1 MESEPVAAESIETEH
16 IVSQVVVE
24 DNSKMDSS
32 MIEATEPAVHS
43 AELIK
48 ADQGNPNGLEQNEE
62 AGSSMTND
70 SSSCIGKH
78 GDEAQAETDTPQP
91 VSKKDETSTVEQWD
105 DGVPVQRGLQI
116 GLPQDTPVQEKN
128 HVFTAGEH
136 AVDVPLVVA
145 AQKSPATITV
155 CPELPEGEQR
165 VSSLPTETDEIST
178 KLSERLVNGMEVE
191 VSTEQKDE
199 DFTVQKGLAVTQAGQ
214 LEVDHSDLILR
225 ETDEADKEVLPAVTI
240 DPISGEEIAAELPK
254 PPEEPVVVEQDTQPE
269 IESGLKK
276 SISTSSLEKAA
287 NGQKKKRRRFH
298 FSFHRGKEV
307 RQEESKKEGSLDRTS
322 ERFFGTNVKHV
333 WENLSKSLKRKE
345 KPAAPAKVKTRPPR
359 PPPVS
364 ARVDGK
370 FQLQADELDQ
380 QSLQSLSGVSIS
392 NSPVVARKHL
402 IQEALPD
409 FMEALPAGSMEVSVG
424 GYNNKENHAT
434 DMHVQQGK
442 MFSWNAS
449 QIAGTPA
456 SEAAIQPTQ
465 KQHPYY
471 AADSG
476 VLRGSGSHPSPKPPR
491 PTSPPTLSPLD
502 YQPYHSEDGLSQSDI
517 VQRRLNLV
525 NAMTPSGSEVNVHVR
540 GSVTGARTPSS
551 QVSGDMRP
559 LATSL
564 DRRQQMGIEYRAP
577 TNVRRAQT
585 LRTDYASRLR
595 ERVLSLRVEP
605 GETQGDGGTLR
616 PRKLRT
622 KKETYVCSD
631 TIKFPKLSF
640 KLSKRQKEK
649 SPALVH
655 PEKIDMVIPR
665 PQPNFV
671 SSAPDAQRFWV
682 QQQITNNY
690 EPEVCRSEGFLASRP
705 PVKTGP
711 QLTSLISMAGKYYGD
726 GNVQIIPEDSAAQEY
741 DLKMTT
747 YISGEIRG
755 QLEQQTEI
763 EQLQEALRQSQP
775 FLVAWDSRESQNESQ
790 QTSPDNLAHIVECI
804 GSFLN
809 TCIRLR
815 SADLQGHF
823 APFQYQLASFEIRC
837 WKNVARF
844 INWNTLLVVG
854 GPSGTTEYIQIAP
867 APSTKP
873 EIFCT
878 YRCVDIMLTNWLDRH
893 HTNPQLVN
901 CCRGQPS
908 KIAYQ
913 PIYFVSNLAKLVSVN
928 PFSSHPLNT
937 LFQLGLRLAVLLTYD
952 SCLAEMCSYQNL
964 KPVTRLEEII
974 LGWSTSNCVA
984 VFHLEEQTK
993 EPSPPPP
1000 PLNPSTADEG
1010 PMEDG
1015 EPLNTHEGTT
1025 SENGMPVAEPQKPDE
1040 PQPAVDDLVK
1050 ELCPEYNSVE
1060 SAIDGLINKV
1070 YKTVTEQLNP
1080 DGIGCCLLK
1089 SVAPPDWFAMLV
1101 ARIAVNKI

>member
-1 MESEPVAAESIETEH
+1 
-16 IVSQVVVE
+16 
-24 DNSKMDSS
+24 
-32 MIEATEPAVHS
+32 
-43 AELIK
+43 
-48 ADQGNPNGLEQNEE
+48 
-62 AGSSMTND
+62 
-70 SSSCIGKH
+70 
-78 GDEAQAETDTPQP
+78 
-91 VSKKDETSTVEQWD
+91 
-105 DGVPVQRGLQI
+105 
-116 GLPQDTPVQEKN
+116 
-128 HVFTAGEH
+128 
-136 AVDVPLVVA
+136 
-145 AQKSPATITV
+145 
-155 CPELPEGEQR
+155 
-165 VSSLPTETDEIST
+165 
-178 KLSERLVNGMEVE
+178 
-191 VSTEQKDE
+191 
-199 DFTVQKGLAVTQAGQ
+199 
-214 LEVDHSDLILR
+214 
-225 ETDEADKEVLPAVTI
+225 
-240 DPISGEEIAAELPK
+240 
-254 PPEEPVVVEQDTQPE
+254 
-269 IESGLKK
+269 
-276 SISTSSLEKAA
+276 
-287 NGQKKKRRRFH
+287 
-298 FSFHRGKEV
+298 
-307 RQEESKKEGSLDRTS
+307 
-322 ERFFGTNVKHV
+322 
-333 WENLSKSLKRKE
+333 
-345 KPAAPAKVKTRPPR
+345 
-359 PPPVS
+359 
-364 ARVDGK
+364 
-370 FQLQADELDQ
+370 
-380 QSLQSLSGVSIS
+380 
-392 NSPVVARKHL
+392 
-402 IQEALPD
+402 
-409 FMEALPAGSMEVSVG
+409 MEALPAGSMEVSVG

-442 MFSWNAS
+442 MFSWNTS

-690 EPEVCRSEGFLASRP
+690 E
-705 PVKTGP
+705 
-711 QLTSLISMAGKYYGD
+711 GKYYGD

-901 CCRGQPS
+901 CCRGQPP

>member
-1 MESEPVAAESIETEH
+1 
-16 IVSQVVVE
+16 
-24 DNSKMDSS
+24 
-32 MIEATEPAVHS
+32 
-43 AELIK
+43 
-48 ADQGNPNGLEQNEE
+48 
-62 AGSSMTND
+62 
-70 SSSCIGKH
+70 
-78 GDEAQAETDTPQP
+78 
-91 VSKKDETSTVEQWD
+91 
-105 DGVPVQRGLQI
+105 
-116 GLPQDTPVQEKN
+116 
-128 HVFTAGEH
+128 
-136 AVDVPLVVA
+136 
-145 AQKSPATITV
+145 
-155 CPELPEGEQR
+155 
-165 VSSLPTETDEIST
+165 
-178 KLSERLVNGMEVE
+178 
-191 VSTEQKDE
+191 
-199 DFTVQKGLAVTQAGQ
+199 
-214 LEVDHSDLILR
+214 
-225 ETDEADKEVLPAVTI
+225 
-240 DPISGEEIAAELPK
+240 
-254 PPEEPVVVEQDTQPE
+254 
-269 IESGLKK
+269 
-276 SISTSSLEKAA
+276 
-287 NGQKKKRRRFH
+287 
-298 FSFHRGKEV
+298 
-307 RQEESKKEGSLDRTS
+307 
-322 ERFFGTNVKHV
+322 
-333 WENLSKSLKRKE
+333 
-345 KPAAPAKVKTRPPR
+345 
-359 PPPVS
+359 
-364 ARVDGK
+364 
-370 FQLQADELDQ
+370 
-380 QSLQSLSGVSIS
+380 
-392 NSPVVARKHL
+392 
-402 IQEALPD
+402 
-409 FMEALPAGSMEVSVG
+409 MEALPASSMEVSVG

-465 KQHPYY
+465 RQHPYY
-471 AADSG
+471 AADFG

-551 QVSGDMRP
+551 QVSGDVRP

-585 LRTDYASRLR
+585 LRTDYANRLR

-655 PEKIDMVIPR
+655 SEKIDMVIPR

-690 EPEVCRSEGFLASRP
+690 EVGYNEHGGGKPEVCKSEGFLASRP
-705 PVKTGP
+705 PLKTGP
-711 QLTSLISMAGKYYGD
+711 QLTSLVSMAGKHYGD
-726 GNVQIIPEDSAAQEY
+726 ANFQVISEDSAAQEY
-741 DLKMTT
+741 DLKTTT

-755 QLEQQTEI
+755 QLEQKTEV
-763 EQLQEALRQSQP
+763 EQLQEALRHTQT
-775 FLVAWDSRESQNESQ
+775 FLVAWDSQNQSQ
-790 QTSPDNLAHIVECI
+790 QTSPDNLAHIAECI

-823 APFQYQLASFEIRC
+823 APFQYQLASFETRC
-837 WKNVARF
+837 WRNVARF
-844 INWNTLLVVG
+844 INWNNLLVIG

-867 APSTKP
+867 APSTKL

-893 HTNPQLVN
+893 HTNPQLVH
-901 CCRGQPS
+901 CCRSEPS

-913 PIYFVSNLAKLVSVN
+913 PIYFVSNLAKLVSIN

-952 SCLAEMCSYQNL
+952 SCLTEMCSYQSL
-964 KPVTRLEEII
+964 KPVTKLEEII

-984 VFHLEEQTK
+984 MFHLEEQTK

-1000 PLNPSTADEG
+1000 PNPSTADEG
-1010 PMEDG
+1010 LMEDG
-1015 EPLNTHEGTT
+1015 VPLNVHEGTT
-1025 SENGMPVAEPQKPDE
+1025 LENGMPVAELQKPDE
-1040 PQPAVDDLVK
+1040 PQPVVDDLVK

-1070 YKTVTEQLNP
+1070 YETVTEQLNP
-1080 DGIGCCLLK
+1080 NGIGCCLLK